1 MGVLAVLVVA
11 CVTGLVDQPHH
22 TRHHIVCLARVH
34 HTAQGVVCCATLLL
48 LFDGNQWPPCW
59 CAHPL
64 PMCMPSHHTPH
75 APSMCVWLCGMCCGV
90 VGVVVVAGRGAR
102 WCGWT
107 SVWMDGHGGDKEMGF
122 QSTHHTPMACCGEM
136 RCTRWWQPCNTPTT
150 APQP

>member
-1 MGVLAVLVVA
+1 MKEMVDKGGTTTADEGVCVMGVLAVLVVA

-64 PMCMPSHHTPH
+64 LMCMPSHHTTCPIGV
-75 APSMCVWLCGMCCGV
+75 CVGC
-90 VGVVVVAGRGAR
+90 VVA
-102 WCGWT
+102 WCVLWWWQQG
-107 SVWMDGHGGDKEMGF
+107 GHGGVDGPVCGWMGMVATKKWG
-122 QSTHHTPMACCGEM
+122 SRAHTTHQRRGVA
-136 RCTRWWQPCNTPTT
+136 R
-150 APQP
+150 

>member
-1 MGVLAVLVVA
+1 MVDKGGTTTADEGVCVMGVLAVLVVA

-64 PMCMPSHHTPH
+64 LMCMPSHHTPH
-75 APSMCVWLCGMCCGV
+75 APSVCVVVWDVLWRGGCCG
-90 VGVVVVAGRGAR
+90 GGRKGGR
-102 WCGWT
+102 V
-107 SVWMDGHGGDKEMGF
+107 VWMDQCVDGW
-122 QSTHHTPMACCGEM
+122 A
-136 RCTRWWQPCNTPTT
+136 W
-150 APQP
+150 